1 MTKKAPPRGAGGKFL
16 PKKLVVEGITRT
28 PVDVNYTKPFE
39 SNIVYETTR
48 PEESKP
54 VEPELAKPAKQDIGV
69 KFGHHGE
76 ALSIYVWKGN
86 SSQETRITAPEV
98 MTLPR
103 GRLAERA
110 VLKAVEA
117 INAL

>member
-1 MTKKAPPRGAGGKFL
+1 MRKKAPLRGKNGLFL
-16 PKKLVVEGITRT
+16 PKSQYPPEVETKIT
-28 PVDVNYTKPFE
+28 
-39 SNIVYETTR
+39 YEKIK

-117 INAL
+117 INLL